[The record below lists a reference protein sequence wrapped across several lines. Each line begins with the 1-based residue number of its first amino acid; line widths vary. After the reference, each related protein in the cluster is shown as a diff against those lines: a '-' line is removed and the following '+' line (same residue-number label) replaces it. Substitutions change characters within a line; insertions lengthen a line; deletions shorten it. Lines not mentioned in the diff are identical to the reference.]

1 MQNLSVDSVILIA
14 LGFFAFK
21 GLRKGLILEVF
32 KLIGMFGG
40 FLAAAKYFSSGT
52 GILIKQFDM
61 GPNVA
66 AGVSFL
72 LIFVLVAGTARFV
85 AGAIKK
91 LVEISMLGW
100 VDRGGGALFGTL
112 KASFII
118 SSVLLTISFIPGDFS
133 KNLEK
138 KSKFYTPMK
147 GIAPTVYD
155 WIYGMF
161 PDALSF
167 QDKIAKTIQGYG
179 GSMTGGGSG
188 GFPGMPAGIPGMDQ
202 LEKLKDSDALDF
214 GGKKGQ
220 KKMDDVLKKY
230 GKN

>member
-1 MQNLSVDSVILIA
+1 MQYLSVDSIIIVA
-14 LGFFAFK
+14 LGFFAYK

-40 FLAAAKYFSSGT
+40 FLAAAKYFSGGT

-72 LIFVLVAGTARFV
+72 LIFVLVAGTARFI

-91 LVEISMLGW
+91 FMEITMLGW
-100 VDRGGGALFGTL
+100 VDKGGGALFGAL

-118 SSVLLTISFIPGDFS
+118 SSVLLVISFIPGDFS

-147 GIAPTVYD
+147 GVAPMVYD
-155 WIYGMF
+155 WIYGIF

-167 QDKIAKTIQGYG
+167 QEKIAKTIQGYG
-179 GSMTGGGSG
+179 GTMTGGGSG
-188 GFPGMPAGIPGMDQ
+188 GIPGLPAGIPGMGQ
-202 LEKLKDSDALDF
+202 LDKLKDSDALKF
-214 GGKKGQ
+214 GGKEQQ
-220 KKMDDVLKKY
+220 KKIDELLKKH
-230 GKN
+230 GKE